1 MRAARGPTERQA
13 IQSRC
18 PPILPTRQADQS
30 GNGRRAPRAARGA
43 KPWAAGWN
51 VDGSTCEPRLAAARA
66 SIHPGRMELEHDD

>member
-18 PPILPTRQADQS
+18 PPILPTRQADQC

-43 KPWAAGWN
+43 KPWVAGRN
-51 VDGSTCEPRLAAARA
+51 VDRLDLRAAPGGRESLDPPR
-66 SIHPGRMELEHDD
+66 PNGVGT